1 MLLSTTRPE
10 SGSAPPST
18 PATFE
23 SLGLSPIALRALA
36 DEGYAEPTPIQTR
49 AIPPA
54 LAGRDLLACAQTG
67 TGKTAAFLL
76 PILDRLAKRNE
87 RGSIRALVLAPTRE
101 LAAQIAERAAAYG
114 RGSRIQTALVY
125 GGVGQRGQEEALARR
140 PDLLVATP
148 GRLLDL
154 MQQGFVRLEG
164 IEVFVLD
171 EADRMLDM
179 GFIHDVRKV
188 VARLP
193 KRRQTLFFSA
203 TVPPAIADLAASML
217 IEPVEVAVT
226 PRSTAAE
233 TVDQTVCFVDRADK
247 RARLVD
253 VLHAEGV
260 SRALVFTR
268 TKHGA
273 NRLSDQLERAGIT
286 AAAIHGN

>member
-10 SGSAPPST
+10 SGSAHPST

-76 PILDRLAKRNE
+76 PILDRLAKRND

-193 KRRQTLFFSA
+193 RERQTLMFSA
-203 TVPPAIADLAASML
+203 TMPADIRELAGGIL
-217 IEPVEVAVT
+217 RNPVSVQVT
-226 PRSTAAE
+226 PVSS
-233 TVDQTVCFVDRADK
+233 TVDRVEQWVYFVEK
-247 RARLVD
+247 RNKPRLL
-253 VLHAEGV
+253 LHLLNNTAF
-260 SRALVFTR
+260 SRCLVFTR

-273 NRLSDQLERAGIT
+273 DRVAKHLQKS
-286 AAAIHGN
+286 